1 VIFLIDKFLEFDFKI
16 RKYRRKPCRSKIRF
30 LKWLTGGSNE
40 QLINLLTDNFYLIYE
55 RPFLGSF
62 TDHLVF
68 F

>member
-16 RKYRRKPCRSKIRF
+16 RKYRRKPCRRKIRF

>member
-16 RKYRRKPCRSKIRF
+16 RKYRRKIRF

>member
-16 RKYRRKPCRSKIRF
+16 RKYRRTRLPRLIRVEASNTKIRF

-55 RPFLGSF
+55 RPFF
-62 TDHLVF
+62 R
-68 F
+68 